1 MIGYVSKTIEKY
13 SEHVKKDENCNQE
26 FDLFTQQQNHQ
37 ATTIQQ
43 KLEHLEAS
51 GRKFLGED
59 IESCSLDEISEL
71 GSKLEHTLRTIR
83 ARKACLCKELIEKL
97 EAEERCLLEENARL
111 WQQKTSL
118 CQKLVGISP
127 PKYSMKQKDIL
138 ACRESIQFSEV
149 ETDLFLG
156 LKQV

>member
-1 MIGYVSKTIEKY
+1 MQKTIEKY
-13 SEHVKKDENCNQE
+13 RERVKIDENCNRK
-26 FDLFTQQQNHQ
+26 FTQQQKHQ

-43 KLEHLEAS
+43 KLEQLEAS
-51 GRKFLGED
+51 QRKFLGED
-59 IESCSLDEISEL
+59 IESCSLDEVSEL

-97 EAEERCLLEENARL
+97 QAEERSLLEENARL

-118 CQKLVGISP
+118 CQKLVVCG
-127 PKYSMKQKDIL
+127 
-138 ACRESIQFSEV
+138 ESIQFTDV

-156 LKQV
+156 LRLT